1 MLQKSVKLERG
12 IYKRCKATAEDYYN
26 LLRRRKE
33 IEEEVILAGKN
44 PSDGMP
50 HGGSSDDETARKAER
65 LIARKRH
72 LDELIRAVESA
83 WSFARDDTEKEFI
96 RLNLFSHVPMNHI
109 KLPMSLRTMKRC
121 RQKFLINL
129 AANLYEI

>member
-1 MLQKSVKLERG
+1 MQKSIKLERG

-72 LDELIRAVESA
+72 LDDLIKAIELA

-96 RLNLFSHVPMNHI
+96 RLNLFSHVTMNHI
-109 KLPMSLRTMKRC
+109 KLPLSERTMKRY
-121 RQKFLINL
+121 RHKFLVNL
-129 AANLYEI
+129 ALNLFEI